1 MRKRSVSFYA
11 KNEEEFERNYDRK
24 KSLME
29 RRNSRISPFTK
40 KNNSSS
46 LNQKEKKPYYS
57 SYDDLEIDELGVNS
71 SFQITQKEEDAEEAE
86 INLMNKFSNLNLSIK
101 KKDKN
106 MFYEN
111 LCSKNILKGE
121 EDEISFQKK
130 SWESEGKKDNNDYLN
145 KLKMRTLIG
154 NNSFD
159 SIKLYKQ
166 IKNRSNT
173 FDEIFNLENGNN
185 LDEESILSF
194 INSSDFLSQNIDITQ
209 DILKFLV
216 MGSENSGKS
225 YFISKLFNEEIKKEN
240 EKFCIMDI
248 RKKNI
253 KLLGNYIRLELLDT
267 NSILANT
274 EMINVYFKIS
284 DGMIMIIDS
293 QNPLSATYIYDL
305 IQKMKYKIFDNK
317 YNLLILCISKN
328 IENINENARKNFD
341 ETNMI
346 VSQIETEFEYKVI
359 NVELDNRDFFL
370 NIINRFLSLTYLK
383 KERKNK
389 KNKKW
394 EEIRKIRS
402 NRGST

>member
-1 MRKRSVSFYA
+1 MRKHSVSFYA
-11 KNEEEFERNYDRK
+11 KTEEEFQRTFDRK

-29 RRNSRISPFTK
+29 RKNKRIFPYNK

-46 LNQKEKKPYYS
+46 PNQKEKKTYTP
-57 SYDDLEIDELGVNS
+57 YDDLELDELGVNS

-86 INLMNKFSNLNLSIK
+86 ISLMNKFSNLNLSIK
-101 KKDKN
+101 NKDKN

-130 SWESEGKKDNNDYLN
+130 SWESEGKKDNNEYLN
-145 KLKMRTLIG
+145 KLKIRTLMG
-154 NNSFD
+154 NNNFD

-173 FDEIFNLENGNN
+173 FDEIFNLENGKN
-185 LDEESILSF
+185 LDEESIISF

-240 EKFCIMDI
+240 GKFCIMDI

-267 NSILANT
+267 SSILANT

-293 QNPLSATYIYDL
+293 QNPLSAKYIYDL

-328 IENINENARKNFD
+328 IENFDENARKNFD

-346 VSQIETEFEYKVI
+346 VSQIENEFEYKVI
-359 NVELDNRDFFL
+359 NIDLDNRDFF
-370 NIINRFLSLTYLK
+370 IDVVNRFLSLSYLK
-383 KERKNK
+383 KDRK
-389 KNKKW
+389 KNTNKNW
-394 EEIRKIRS
+394 EEIRKLRT

>member
-11 KNEEEFERNYDRK
+11 KTEEEFQRTFDRK

-29 RRNSRISPFTK
+29 RKNKRIFPYNK

-46 LNQKEKKPYYS
+46 PNQKEKKTYTP
-57 SYDDLEIDELGVNS
+57 YDDLELDELGVNS

-86 INLMNKFSNLNLSIK
+86 ISLMNKFSNLNLSIK
-101 KKDKN
+101 NKDKN

-130 SWESEGKKDNNDYLN
+130 SWESEGKKDNNEYLN
-145 KLKMRTLIG
+145 KLKIRTLMG
-154 NNSFD
+154 NNNFD

-173 FDEIFNLENGNN
+173 FDEIFNLENGKN
-185 LDEESILSF
+185 LDEESIISF

-267 NSILANT
+267 SSILANT

-293 QNPLSATYIYDL
+293 QNPLSAKYIYDL

-328 IENINENARKNFD
+328 IENFDENARKNFD

-346 VSQIETEFEYKVI
+346 VSQIENEFEYKVI
-359 NVELDNRDFFL
+359 NIDLDNRDFF
-370 NIINRFLSLTYLK
+370 IDVVNRFLSLSYLK
-383 KERKNK
+383 KDRK
-389 KNKKW
+389 KNTNKNW
-394 EEIRKIRS
+394 EEIRKLRT

>member
-1 MRKRSVSFYA
+1 
-11 KNEEEFERNYDRK
+11 
-24 KSLME
+24 
-29 RRNSRISPFTK
+29 
-40 KNNSSS
+40 
-46 LNQKEKKPYYS
+46 
-57 SYDDLEIDELGVNS
+57 
-71 SFQITQKEEDAEEAE
+71 
-86 INLMNKFSNLNLSIK
+86 MNKLGNLNLSIK

-106 MFYEN
+106 MFYDN
-111 LCSKNILKGE
+111 FCSKNILKCE
-121 EDEISFQKK
+121 EDDISFKKK
-130 SWESEGKKDNNDYLN
+130 SWQSEGKKDSSEYLN
-145 KLKMRTLIG
+145 KLKLKTLKK
-154 NNSFD
+154 D
-159 SIKLYKQ
+159 SNTFGYEFYK
-166 IKNRSNT
+166 KYKSNRSNT
-173 FDEIFNLENGNN
+173 FDEIYNLENGKN
-185 LDEESILSF
+185 LDEESVLSY
-194 INSSDFLSQNIDITQ
+194 INSSDILSQNVDITQ

-328 IENINENARKNFD
+328 IENFDENARKNFD

-346 VSQIETEFEYKVI
+346 VSQIENEFEYKVI
-359 NVELDNRDFFL
+359 NIDLDNRDFF
-370 NIINRFLSLTYLK
+370 IDVVNRFLSLSYLK
-383 KERKNK
+383 KDRK
-389 KNKKW
+389 KNTNKNW
-394 EEIRKIRS
+394 EEIRKLRT

>member
-11 KNEEEFERNYDRK
+11 KTEEEFQRTFDRK

-29 RRNSRISPFTK
+29 RKNKRIFPYNK

-46 LNQKEKKPYYS
+46 IKKKKKKTYTP
-57 SYDDLEIDELGVNS
+57 YDDLELDELGVNS

-86 INLMNKFSNLNLSIK
+86 ISLMNKFSNLNLSIK
-101 KKDKN
+101 NKDKN

-130 SWESEGKKDNNDYLN
+130 SWESEGKKDNNEYLN
-145 KLKMRTLIG
+145 KLKIRTLMG
-154 NNSFD
+154 NNNFD

-173 FDEIFNLENGNN
+173 FDEIFNLENGKN
-185 LDEESILSF
+185 LDEESIISF

-240 EKFCIMDI
+240 GKFCIMDI

-267 NSILANT
+267 SSILANT

-293 QNPLSATYIYDL
+293 QNPLSAKYIYDL

-317 YNLLILCISKN
+317 YNLLILCISKK
-328 IENINENARKNFD
+328 IENFDENARKNFD

-346 VSQIETEFEYKVI
+346 VSQIENEFEYKVI
-359 NVELDNRDFFL
+359 NIDLDNRDFF
-370 NIINRFLSLTYLK
+370 IDVVNRFLSLSYLK
-383 KERKNK
+383 KDRK
-389 KNKKW
+389 KNTNKNW
-394 EEIRKIRS
+394 EEIRKLRT

>member
-11 KNEEEFERNYDRK
+11 KTEEEFQRTFDRK

-29 RRNSRISPFTK
+29 RKNKRIFPYNK

-46 LNQKEKKPYYS
+46 PNQKEKKTYTP
-57 SYDDLEIDELGVNS
+57 YDDLELDELGVNS

-86 INLMNKFSNLNLSIK
+86 ISLMNKFSNLNLSIK
-101 KKDKN
+101 NKDKN

-130 SWESEGKKDNNDYLN
+130 SWESEGKKDNNEYLN
-145 KLKMRTLIG
+145 KLKIRTLMG
-154 NNSFD
+154 NNNFD

-173 FDEIFNLENGNN
+173 FDEIFNLENGKN
-185 LDEESILSF
+185 LDEESIISF

-240 EKFCIMDI
+240 GKFCIMDI

-267 NSILANT
+267 SSILANT

-293 QNPLSATYIYDL
+293 QNPLSAKYIYDL

-317 YNLLILCISKN
+317 YNLLILCISKK
-328 IENINENARKNFD
+328 IENFDENARKNFD

-346 VSQIETEFEYKVI
+346 VSQIENEFEYKVI
-359 NVELDNRDFFL
+359 NIDLDNRDFF
-370 NIINRFLSLTYLK
+370 IDVVNRFLSLSYLK
-383 KERKNK
+383 KDRK
-389 KNKKW
+389 KNTNKNW
-394 EEIRKIRS
+394 EEIRKLRT

>member
-11 KNEEEFERNYDRK
+11 KTEEEFQKTFDRK

-29 RRNSRISPFTK
+29 RKNKRIFPYNK

-46 LNQKEKKPYYS
+46 PNQKEKKTYTP
-57 SYDDLEIDELGVNS
+57 YDDLELDELGVNS

-86 INLMNKFSNLNLSIK
+86 ISLMNKFSNLNLSIK
-101 KKDKN
+101 NKDKN

-130 SWESEGKKDNNDYLN
+130 SWESEGKKDNNEYLN
-145 KLKMRTLIG
+145 KLKIRTLMG
-154 NNSFD
+154 NNNFD

-173 FDEIFNLENGNN
+173 FDEIFNLENGKN
-185 LDEESILSF
+185 LDEESIISF

-240 EKFCIMDI
+240 GKFCIM
-248 RKKNI
+248 
-253 KLLGNYIRLELLDT
+253 
-267 NSILANT
+267 
-274 EMINVYFKIS
+274 V
-284 DGMIMIIDS
+284 
-293 QNPLSATYIYDL
+293 
-305 IQKMKYKIFDNK
+305 
-317 YNLLILCISKN
+317 
-328 IENINENARKNFD
+328 
-341 ETNMI
+341 
-346 VSQIETEFEYKVI
+346 
-359 NVELDNRDFFL
+359 
-370 NIINRFLSLTYLK
+370 
-383 KERKNK
+383 
-389 KNKKW
+389 
-394 EEIRKIRS
+394 
-402 NRGST
+402 

>member
-11 KNEEEFERNYDRK
+11 KTEEEFQRTFDRK

-29 RRNSRISPFTK
+29 RKNKRIFPYNK

-46 LNQKEKKPYYS
+46 PNQKEKKTYTP
-57 SYDDLEIDELGVNS
+57 YDDLELDELGVNS

-86 INLMNKFSNLNLSIK
+86 ISLMNKFSNLNLSIK
-101 KKDKN
+101 NKDKN

-130 SWESEGKKDNNDYLN
+130 SWESEGKKDNNEYLN
-145 KLKMRTLIG
+145 KLKIRTLMG
-154 NNSFD
+154 NNNFD

-173 FDEIFNLENGNN
+173 FDEIFNLENGKN
-185 LDEESILSF
+185 LDEESIISF

-240 EKFCIMDI
+240 GKFCIMDI

-267 NSILANT
+267 SSILANT

-293 QNPLSATYIYDL
+293 QNPLSAKYIYDL

-328 IENINENARKNFD
+328 IENFDENARKNFD

-346 VSQIETEFEYKVI
+346 VSQIENEFEYKVI
-359 NVELDNRDFFL
+359 NIDLDNRDFF
-370 NIINRFLSLTYLK
+370 IDVVNRFLSLSYLK
-383 KERKNK
+383 KDRK
-389 KNKKW
+389 KNTNKNW
-394 EEIRKIRS
+394 EEIRKLRT

>member
-11 KNEEEFERNYDRK
+11 KTEEEFQRTFDRK

-29 RRNSRISPFTK
+29 RKNKRIFPYNK

-46 LNQKEKKPYYS
+46 PNQKEKKTYTP
-57 SYDDLEIDELGVNS
+57 YDDLELDELGVNS

-86 INLMNKFSNLNLSIK
+86 ISLMNKFSNLNLSIK

-130 SWESEGKKDNNDYLN
+130 SWESEGKKDNNEYLN
-145 KLKMRTLIG
+145 KLKIRTLMG
-154 NNSFD
+154 NNNFD

-173 FDEIFNLENGNN
+173 FDEIFNLENGKN
-185 LDEESILSF
+185 LDEESIISF

-240 EKFCIMDI
+240 GKFCIMDI

-267 NSILANT
+267 SSILANT

-293 QNPLSATYIYDL
+293 QNPLSAKYIYDL

-328 IENINENARKNFD
+328 IENFDENARKNFD

-346 VSQIETEFEYKVI
+346 VSQIENEFEYKVI
-359 NVELDNRDFFL
+359 NIDLDNRYFF
-370 NIINRFLSLTYLK
+370 IDVVNRFLSLSYLK
-383 KERKNK
+383 KDRK
-389 KNKKW
+389 KNTNKNW
-394 EEIRKIRS
+394 EEIRKLRT

>member
-11 KNEEEFERNYDRK
+11 KTEEEFQKTFDRK

-29 RRNSRISPFTK
+29 RKNKRIFPYNK

-46 LNQKEKKPYYS
+46 PNQKEKKTYTP
-57 SYDDLEIDELGVNS
+57 YDDLELDELGVNS

-86 INLMNKFSNLNLSIK
+86 ISLMNKFSNLNLSIK
-101 KKDKN
+101 NKDKN

-130 SWESEGKKDNNDYLN
+130 SWESEGKKDNNEYLN
-145 KLKMRTLIG
+145 KLKIRTLMG
-154 NNSFD
+154 NNNFD

-173 FDEIFNLENGNN
+173 FDEIFNLENGKN
-185 LDEESILSF
+185 LDEESIISF

-240 EKFCIMDI
+240 GKFCIMDI

-267 NSILANT
+267 SSILANT

-293 QNPLSATYIYDL
+293 QNPLSAKYIYDL

-328 IENINENARKNFD
+328 IENFDENARKNFD

-346 VSQIETEFEYKVI
+346 VSQIENEFEYKVI
-359 NVELDNRDFFL
+359 NIDLDNRDFF
-370 NIINRFLSLTYLK
+370 IDVVNRFLSLSYLK
-383 KERKNK
+383 KDRK
-389 KNKKW
+389 KNTNKNW
-394 EEIRKIRS
+394 EEIRKLRT

>member
-11 KNEEEFERNYDRK
+11 KTEEEFQRTFDRK

-29 RRNSRISPFTK
+29 RKNKRIFPYNK

-46 LNQKEKKPYYS
+46 PNQKEKKTYTP
-57 SYDDLEIDELGVNS
+57 YDDLELDELGVNS

-86 INLMNKFSNLNLSIK
+86 ISLMNKFSNLNLSFK
-101 KKDKN
+101 NKDKN

-130 SWESEGKKDNNDYLN
+130 SWESEGKKDNNEYLN
-145 KLKMRTLIG
+145 KLKIRTLMG
-154 NNSFD
+154 NNNFD

-173 FDEIFNLENGNN
+173 FDEIFNLENGKN
-185 LDEESILSF
+185 LDEESIISF

-240 EKFCIMDI
+240 GKFCIMDI

-267 NSILANT
+267 SSILANT

-293 QNPLSATYIYDL
+293 QNPLSAKYIYDL

-328 IENINENARKNFD
+328 IENFDENARKNFD

-346 VSQIETEFEYKVI
+346 VSQIENEFEYKVI
-359 NVELDNRDFFL
+359 NIDLDNRDFF
-370 NIINRFLSLTYLK
+370 IDVVNRFLSLSYLK
-383 KERKNK
+383 KDRK
-389 KNKKW
+389 KNTNKNW
-394 EEIRKIRS
+394 EEIRKLRT

>member
-11 KNEEEFERNYDRK
+11 KTEEEFQRTFDRK

-29 RRNSRISPFTK
+29 RKNKRIFPYNK

-46 LNQKEKKPYYS
+46 PNQKEKKTYTP
-57 SYDDLEIDELGVNS
+57 YDDLELDELGVNS

-86 INLMNKFSNLNLSIK
+86 ISLMNKFSNLNLSFK
-101 KKDKN
+101 NKDKN

-130 SWESEGKKDNNDYLN
+130 SWESEGKKDNNEYLN
-145 KLKMRTLIG
+145 KLKIRTLMG
-154 NNSFD
+154 NNNFD

-173 FDEIFNLENGNN
+173 FDEIFNLENGKN
-185 LDEESILSF
+185 LDEESIISF

-240 EKFCIMDI
+240 GKFCIMDI

-267 NSILANT
+267 SSILANT

-293 QNPLSATYIYDL
+293 QNPLSAKYIYDL

-317 YNLLILCISKN
+317 YNLLILCISKK
-328 IENINENARKNFD
+328 IENFDENARKNFD

-346 VSQIETEFEYKVI
+346 VSQIENEFEYKVI
-359 NVELDNRDFFL
+359 NIDLDNRDFF
-370 NIINRFLSLTYLK
+370 IDVVNRFLSLSYLK
-383 KERKNK
+383 KDRK
-389 KNKKW
+389 KNTNKNW
-394 EEIRKIRS
+394 EEIRKLRT

>member
-11 KNEEEFERNYDRK
+11 KTEEEFQRTFDRK

-29 RRNSRISPFTK
+29 RKNKRIFPYNK

-46 LNQKEKKPYYS
+46 PNQKEKKTYTP
-57 SYDDLEIDELGVNS
+57 YDDLELDELGVNS

-86 INLMNKFSNLNLSIK
+86 ISLMNKFSNLNLSFK
-101 KKDKN
+101 NKDKN

-130 SWESEGKKDNNDYLN
+130 SWESEGKKDNNEYLN
-145 KLKMRTLIG
+145 KLKIRTLMG
-154 NNSFD
+154 NNNFD

-173 FDEIFNLENGNN
+173 FDEIFNLENGKN
-185 LDEESILSF
+185 LDEESIISF

-240 EKFCIMDI
+240 GKFCIMDI

-267 NSILANT
+267 SSILANT

-293 QNPLSATYIYDL
+293 QNPLSAKYIYDL

-328 IENINENARKNFD
+328 IENFDENARKNFD

-346 VSQIETEFEYKVI
+346 VSQIENEFEYKVI
-359 NVELDNRDFFL
+359 NIDLDNRYFF
-370 NIINRFLSLTYLK
+370 IDVVNRFLSLSYLK
-383 KERKNK
+383 KDRK
-389 KNKKW
+389 KNTNKNW
-394 EEIRKIRS
+394 EEIRKLRT